1 MLTLFH
7 SPGSCSDGILLLLEE
22 VGAEYEVEVIHVTKG
37 MQREPTYLAI
47 NPKGKVPA
55 LMRKDGLVLTEF
67 QAIAYWL
74 ARRFEAAGLWPDRLE
89 TQSRTLEALDFI
101 VGSVHMR
108 GFTLVKVPQKFQ
120 LNEQGTSDLRRFGHL
135 EVEKG
140 LAELSGMLGDAPYLL
155 GNFGIADA
163 ALFYVLRWAEREGLS
178 LAPNLTSFLARMH
191 RRPAV
196 RRAFDSP

>member
-22 VGAEYEVEVIHVTKG
+22 VGAEYEVVLIHVMKR
-37 MQREPTYLAI
+37 MQHAPEFLAK

-74 ARRFEAAGLWPDRLE
+74 ARRFEQSNLWPDMLE

-120 LNEQGTSDLRRFGHL
+120 LDDKGTRDLRAFGHS

-140 LAELSGMLGDAPYLL
+140 IRILSTMLGEAPFLM
-155 GNFGIADA
+155 GSFGIADA
-163 ALFYVLRWAEREGLS
+163 ALFYVLRWAEKEGLT
-178 LAPNLTSFLARMH
+178 LPPNLKAFLVRMSE
-191 RRPAV
+191 RPSTQV
-196 RRAFDSP
+196 VINQS

>member
-22 VGAEYEVEVIHVTKG
+22 VRAEYEVVVIDVMKG
-37 MQREPTYLAI
+37 MQRTPEFLGK

-67 QAIAYWL
+67 QAIAFWL
-74 ARRFEAAGLWPDRLE
+74 AKRFETAGLWPDLLE
-89 TQSRTLEALDFI
+89 TQCRTLEALDFI

-120 LNEQGTSDLRRFGHL
+120 LDDKGTEDLRAFGQS

-140 LAELSGMLGDAPYLL
+140 LRTLSKMLGESPYLL
-155 GNFGIADA
+155 GSFGIADA
-163 ALFYVLRWAEREGLS
+163 ALFYVLRWAKKEGMELPQNLERF
-178 LAPNLTSFLARMH
+178 LTAMSERSSAQ
-191 RRPAV
+191 V
-196 RRAFDSP
+196 VINQS